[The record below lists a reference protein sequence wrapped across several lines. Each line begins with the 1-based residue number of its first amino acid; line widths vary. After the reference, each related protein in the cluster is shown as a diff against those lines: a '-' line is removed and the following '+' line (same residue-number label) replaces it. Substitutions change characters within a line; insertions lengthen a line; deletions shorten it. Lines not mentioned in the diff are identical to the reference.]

1 MADKTLNQIRTTFLD
16 YFEKNDHKIVESS
29 NLVPN
34 NDPTL
39 MFANS
44 GMVQFKNVFTG
55 LEKRDYVR
63 ATTSQKCVRA
73 GGKHNDLENVGY
85 TPRHHTFFEMLGNF
99 SFGDYFKEEA
109 ISYAWNL
116 ITKEFGID
124 KNRLYVTV
132 YHDDEEAFNFWKKIA
147 GFSDDR
153 IIKIATSD
161 NFWSMGDTGPCGPCS
176 EIFYDHGDHLEG
188 GLPGTKNEDGNRFIE
203 IWNLVFMQY
212 EQISKDK
219 RIDLPKPSVD
229 TGMGLERIA
238 ALLQGTHDNYETDHF
253 KKLIL
258 SASDTLN
265 VKVDEVNQ
273 SSFRVIADHLR
284 ASSFLLAE
292 GVLPSNEGR
301 GYVLRRIMRR
311 GMRHSHLLGSKKP
324 VFYNIFK
331 TLLEEMSNNYPELER
346 AQSLIKETLKTEEE
360 KFLVLLDRGI
370 KILNEELEK
379 VEKILPGEVAFKL
392 YDTFGFPLDLTEDIL
407 KNKSL
412 TVDGEKFDLLMKESK
427 ELAKKNWKGSGDSSI
442 DQIWFDIKDRLG
454 ATDFLGYST
463 DKAEGVI
470 TLILKNNKEVQDLQ
484 ENDEGIIITN
494 QTPFYGESGGQVADT
509 GIISNEVF
517 EFEVSDVQKKLGDL
531 FVHYGK
537 VIKGSVKLKDSVE
550 LKIDTQRRNNIR
562 AYHSATHLLHEAL
575 RRVLGEHVTQKGS
588 LVQSDRLR
596 FDFSHMKPIS
606 EEEMGKIEHYVNS
619 IIQKKSEVKTRIM
632 TPKEAVENGALALF
646 GEKYG
651 DEVRVLSMGDEEG
664 KFFSTELCGGTHVV
678 NTADIGK
685 FKVISQSSIAAGVR
699 RIEALRDTQLVDFLK
714 EKENLSNLSDQ
725 KNEAVIKELETKI
738 IKLGGKPNLQ
748 NSDQVALIKDL
759 NRQFDQLSV
768 SSILKDKEKNKI
780 NDQIINGFKVR
791 FQNIVDLP
799 FKDLRKL
806 IDEGKKEI
814 GEGLVIIYAINDN
827 KVGLAVGVTK
837 TLEGKFDAVKIVRAG
852 SEVIGGKGGGGRA
865 DFAQAGGTLP
875 DKIEESFENIKKLI
889 N

>member
-16 YFEKNDHKIVESS
+16 YFEKNDHRIVESS

-176 EIFYDHGDHLEG
+176 EIFYDHGEHLEG

-664 KFFSTELCGGTHVV
+664 NFFSTELCGGTHVV